1 LSNTTNEPASE
12 AAPILVLG
20 ATGRHGGTGSTVVD
34 RLLSHGRPVRA
45 LVHTED
51 DRAAE
56 LRRRGAVTVVGD
68 LHDRASLVEA
78 VTGVSAVY
86 FTYPVA
92 AGVVP
97 AAANLA
103 SVMLGGAESA
113 AHLVVMSMAVSS
125 LDSPSRLGQAHAV
138 AEEIFDWAGLNPTVL
153 RVAGLFHENV
163 LLLHGVTIRDS
174 ALIANSFGEA
184 PAPWI
189 SGEDAAELAVAHL
202 LSPRP
207 WSTHISYPPPAETM
221 SHAEIA
227 RIISTESGR
236 SVRYEAVS
244 ASDWQR
250 ELTEAA
256 ESDPAS
262 AINNAMAQHISTVG
276 AALSRRSEPLV
287 AADPHT
293 LAGMLGH
300 DPIQFA
306 DFVRRHL
313 SPKSE
318 SPKEETS
325 CHPF

>member
-1 LSNTTNEPASE
+1 MSNTTNE

-20 ATGRHGGTGSTVVD
+20 ATGRHGGTGSIVVD

-51 DRAAE
+51 DRAAG

-68 LHDRASLVEA
+68 LHDRASLVAA
-78 VTGVSAVY
+78 VAGVSAVY

-92 AGVVP
+92 AGVIP

-103 SVMLGGAESA
+103 SVLVGAGSA

-125 LDSPSRLGQAHAV
+125 VDSPSRLGQAHAV

-163 LLLHGVTIRDS
+163 LLLHGDTIRDK
-174 ALIANSFGEA
+174 ALIANSFGDA

-189 SGEDAAELAVAHL
+189 SGGDAAELAVAQL

-207 WSTHISYPPPAETM
+207 ESTQISYPPPVETI

-227 RIISTESGR
+227 RIISAEAGR
-236 SVRYEAVS
+236 TVRYEKIS
-244 ASDWQR
+244 ARDWQR
-250 ELTEAA
+250 ALEQAA
-256 ESDPAS
+256 DSDPTS
-262 AINNAMAQHISTVG
+262 SINNAMAQHISTVG

-287 AADPHT
+287 AADPHG
-293 LAGMLGH
+293 LASTLGH
-300 DPIQFA
+300 NPIRFT

-313 SPKSE
+313 SLL
-318 SPKEETS
+318 
-325 CHPF
+325 